1 MYSLNDVQLFLESK
15 VYLVTKFLWS
25 LVSSVAYVPRL
36 RLSNL
41 VSTRQSRNYA
51 EEYISVKL
59 LLPVYISAKN
69 KTGNTS
75 STREVDKN

>member
-1 MYSLNDVQLFLESK
+1 MYSLNDVQLFSESK
-15 VYLVTKFLWS
+15 VYLVIKFLRS
-25 LVSSVAYVPRL
+25 LVSSVVYVPEL
-36 RLSNL
+36 LSNL

-69 KTGNTS
+69 KTESTS